1 MNFLPQCCSCGA
13 RPKVPADAPISVRE
27 QLLVHD
33 WGKLEDIFDRHGAV
47 IIPGDVN
54 SAELA
59 AFDEELRL
67 QDPKLKTTTRYP
79 GRLRYRFG
87 EPAQCQVQ
95 GFQHFFNSQKLRL
108 ALDRLSVKGSG
119 STAWRFSYC
128 GGDEVAPMTQNT
140 QTLHSDWP
148 GYKTSSM
155 MRGYAICV
163 SLALRDVPL
172 GFAPMRFRILD
183 AAPSERR
190 LPVAWGRGS
199 VHRGL

>member
-1 MNFLPQCCSCGA
+1 MDFLRQCCSCGA
-13 RPKVPADAPISVRE
+13 RPNAPADAPISVRE

-33 WGKLEDIFDRHGAV
+33 WSKLEDIFDRHGAV

-59 AFDEELRL
+59 AFDDELRQL
-67 QDPKLKTTTRYP
+67 QDPALKTKTRYP

-119 STAWRFSYC
+119 STALELFVC
-128 GGDEVAPMTQNT
+128 VAATK
-140 QTLHSDWP
+140 W
-148 GYKTSSM
+148 
-155 MRGYAICV
+155 
-163 SLALRDVPL
+163 
-172 GFAPMRFRILD
+172 
-183 AAPSERR
+183 
-190 LPVAWGRGS
+190 
-199 VHRGL
+199 HR